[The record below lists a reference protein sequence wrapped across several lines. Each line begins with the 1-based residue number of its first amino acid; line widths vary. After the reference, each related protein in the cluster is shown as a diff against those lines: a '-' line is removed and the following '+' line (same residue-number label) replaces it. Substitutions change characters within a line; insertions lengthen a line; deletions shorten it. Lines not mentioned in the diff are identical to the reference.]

1 VSEQGGDGPAVILVA
16 VDGSATSLRAA
27 AYAAGMARRQHG
39 TLVCLYVRTIPGLA
53 GMAPGGAAAVN
64 ETHDE
69 VAGEIRAAV
78 QENSARLGVDAR
90 FLVRE
95 GSPYTAITGVAS
107 ELHADAVMVGASMQP
122 GHRIVGSLAAHL
134 VRAARW
140 PVTVVP

>member
-1 VSEQGGDGPAVILVA
+1 MSEQSGDGPTTILVA
-16 VDGSATSLRAA
+16 VDGSETSLRAA

-53 GMAPGGAAAVN
+53 AIAPGGAAAVD

-69 VAGEIRAAV
+69 VAQEIRTAV
-78 QENSARLGVDAR
+78 ERNSARLGVDAR

-95 GSPYTAITGVAS
+95 GNPYTAITEVAS

-122 GHRIVGSLAAHL
+122 GHRIVGSLASHL

>member
-1 VSEQGGDGPAVILVA
+1 MSEQSGDGPATILVA
-16 VDGSATSLRAA
+16 VDGSETSLRAA

-39 TLVCLYVRTIPGLA
+39 KLVCLYVRTVPGLA
-53 GMAPGGAAAVN
+53 AMAPGGAAAVD

-69 VAGEIRAAV
+69 VAQEIRAAV
-78 QENSARLGVDAR
+78 QENAARLGVDAR

-95 GSPYTAITGVAS
+95 GNPYTAITEVAS

-122 GHRIVGSLAAHL
+122 GHRIVGSLASHL
-134 VRAARW
+134 VRAAHW

>member
-1 VSEQGGDGPAVILVA
+1 MSEQSGDGPSTILVA
-16 VDGSATSLRAA
+16 VDGSETSLRAA

-39 TLVCLYVRTIPGLA
+39 RLVCLYVRTVPGLA
-53 GMAPGGAAAVN
+53 AIAPGGAAAVD

-69 VAGEIRAAV
+69 VAQEIKTAV
-78 QENSARLGVDAR
+78 QENAARLGVDAR

-95 GSPYTAITGVAS
+95 GNPYTAITELAS

-122 GHRIVGSLAAHL
+122 GHRIVGSLASHL

>member
-1 VSEQGGDGPAVILVA
+1 MSEQSGDGPATILVA
-16 VDGSATSLRAA
+16 VDGSETSLRAA

-39 TLVCLYVRTIPGLA
+39 RLVCLYVRTLPGLA
-53 GMAPGGAAAVN
+53 SIAPGGAAAVD

-69 VAGEIRAAV
+69 VAQEIKATV
-78 QENSARLGVDAR
+78 QENAARLGVDAR
-90 FLVRE
+90 FLVRS
-95 GSPYTAITGVAS
+95 GNPYTAITEVAS

-122 GHRIVGSLAAHL
+122 GHRIVGSLASHL